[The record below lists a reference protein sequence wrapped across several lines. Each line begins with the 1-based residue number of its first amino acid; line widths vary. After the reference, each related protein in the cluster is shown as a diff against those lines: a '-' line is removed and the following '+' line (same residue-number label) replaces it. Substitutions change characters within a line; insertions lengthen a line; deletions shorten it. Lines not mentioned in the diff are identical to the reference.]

1 MTTVDDTFEQ
11 LTLVSVQT
19 LKSSKNL
26 KLNQM
31 ILAVTW
37 AEIYAIAGRKPE
49 KKNPSSTGFEPSPPK
64 Y

>member
-37 AEIYAIAGRKPE
+37 PEIDAIAGKKPE
-49 KKNPSSTGFEPSPPK
+49 KKSVFDGIRTQSP
-64 Y
+64 

>member
-37 AEIYAIAGRKPE
+37 AKIYAIAGKKPE
-49 KKNPSSTGFEPSPPK
+49 KNPSSTGFEPSSSK